1 MRDSIVFYKSFYEAV
16 KKIKDPNVKLEV
28 LEAIML
34 YAFYDEPF
42 EFTSDTAEAMWI
54 LIKPQ
59 IDANN
64 VRYENGKK
72 GAEYGKLGGRPNKNP
87 IGVNNKNPIG
97 VNNKNPSGVS
107 KKTPNVNENENDN
120 VNVNVNEA
128 DLTDED
134 LFLYGIQNNVE
145 LTKAQREK
153 LTHMYRDSNKLID
166 KVSNWLPTAIKPQT
180 DHYSLCLRFAQ
191 NDDWPKRPREK
202 EPEPVAEHEPDY
214 ISEEERLRNIAEM
227 KARVKGALGG

>member
-1 MRDSIVFYKSFYEAV
+1 MRDSIVFYRSFYESLT
-16 KKIKDPNVKLEV
+16 KIQDSEIKLEV
-28 LEAIML
+28 YEAITR
-34 YAFYDEPF
+34 YAFFDETPTF
-42 EFTSDTAEAMWI
+42 KNPVSDALWT

-64 VRYENGKK
+64 KRYEDGKK
-72 GAEYGKLGGRPNKNP
+72 GAEYGKLGGRPR
-87 IGVNNKNPIG
+87 KNPIG

-107 KKTPNVNENENDN
+107 KKTPNVNVNVNENVNDNDN
-120 VNVNVNEA
+120 VNVNEV
-128 DLTDED
+128 DSTDED
-134 LFLYGIQNNVE
+134 FFLYGIQNNVE
-145 LTKAQREK
+145 LTKEQRES
-153 LTHMYRDSNKLID
+153 LRHMYRDSNKLID